1 MGRSGLNEDPGVC
14 EEFVEYAV
22 LHHKGE
28 LERILGAGDVNSH
41 YSVLVNF
48 VTLFETCTTLGDG
61 ILSQPT
67 ALLPLCDKAL
77 IEAQQKVKERLQ
89 MCSLV
94 VKINVHARIFAL
106 PVCPELYKSVF
117 PRNEDLGSFLRI
129 SGTVVRRTMPKMLEY
144 KKTFLCQKCK
154 YSFTL
159 FAEYEKH
166 YAIQP
171 VGSCRNPET
180 CKSANLVSVSSPDDF
195 KDYQELKIQEQV
207 GKLDMGSI
215 PKSMLVTVEDDL
227 VDACKPGDDVV
238 ICGTVRR
245 RWKNFMNGSR
255 PEVDLVLQANSL
267 EVSNGQNN
275 ASLATQELME
285 DFKSFWKTHAL
296 RPMVG
301 RNFILQ
307 CVCPEVYGLYLIKL
321 AIALVLSGGVAQQPG
336 TGARVRGES
345 HLLLVGDPGTAKSQ
359 LLRFAAAVSPRSVF
373 TTGIGSTSAG
383 LTVSAAMG
391 AGGEWQLEAGA
402 LVLADGGVC
411 CIDEF
416 NSIRESERASIH
428 EAMEQQTLSVAKA
441 GMVCK
446 LSTVCSIL
454 AATNPKGQFDTA
466 HPITVNCAIASP
478 LLSRFDLVFVLLDR
492 KNKDWDSLISSYII
506 QEKTLCKSSTFS
518 ELWNLEKLQAYF
530 SIVKSLQPKLSEDAS
545 TILKEYY
552 RVQRR
557 NEITNAS
564 RITVRLLES
573 LVRLAQ
579 AHAKFM
585 FRSEVTVRDA
595 VISVS
600 LMEASHQASSIDAF
614 MSNPIQ
620 TTFPLDPEEEYIET
634 AQNILG
640 KLGLQHLLNAEIEKY
655 MKGHGSNPDDSLSE
669 STLKPQEQAGGLSQL
684 ASKSD
689 LNKKLDIVF
698 NNIRQNKL
706 REENKALAF
715 QQEAGKKRKKKR
727 RSKKRESATKGEAV
741 PSESDG
747 SSSNDSSKVDN
758 ARTSK
763 KSKPN
768 QGSQK
773 RNRAVFA
780 ICDSSSESDFGCISP
795 VKSTPRI
802 VKGPQIKQNGKGG
815 SSNKTRNGD
824 PSCDAK
830 SDFRTTN
837 TSDANI
843 AVNPVDAS
851 ASTNSL
857 ISADKQELAV
867 PTKCEGNKRNPVRS
881 ISSKTLNKLTAF
893 AFKEPANELS
903 ASNTSSSSLELRP
916 SSEDCLVDSARLV
929 PSDTCQS
936 TNAPS
941 TQSSIF
947 CIQND
952 EDSSDYEI

>member
-1 MGRSGLNEDPGVC
+1 MGRSRLNEEPGAC
-14 EEFVEYAV
+14 EEFVDYAV
-22 LHHKGE
+22 LHHKSE
-28 LERILGAGDVNSH
+28 LERILEAGDVNGH
-41 YSVLVNF
+41 YSISVNF

-77 IEAQQKVKERLQ
+77 IEAQKKVKEQLKL
-89 MCSLV
+89 CTLV
-94 VKINVHARIFAL
+94 VKVNVHARISAL

-129 SGTVVRRTMPKMLEY
+129 SGTVVRRTMPKMLEF
-144 KKTFLCQKCK
+144 KKTYLCQKCK
-154 YSFTL
+154 YTFVL

-180 CKSANLVSVSSPDDF
+180 CKSTNVVSVSNPDDF

-245 RWKNFMNGSR
+245 RWKNFMTGLR

-275 ASLATQELME
+275 NSLVTQELME
-285 DFKSFWKTHAL
+285 EFKGFWKTHAH
-296 RPMVG
+296 RPMIG

-307 CVCPEVYGLYLIKL
+307 CVGPEVYGLYLIKL

-402 LVLADGGVC
+402 LVLADGGIC

-492 KNKDWDSLISSYII
+492 KNKDWDSLISSYVL
-506 QEKTLCKSSTFS
+506 QEKTLCKSSTS
-518 ELWNLEKLQAYF
+518 ELWSVEKLQAYF
-530 SIVKSLQPKLSEDAS
+530 SIVKSLQPQLSEDAS

-557 NEITNAS
+557 NVLTNAS

-585 FRSEVTVRDA
+585 FRREVTVRDA
-595 VISVS
+595 VVSVS

-620 TTFPLDPEEEYIET
+620 TTFPVDPEEEYIDT
-634 AQNILG
+634 AQKVLG
-640 KLGLQHLLNAEIEKY
+640 SLGLQRLLDIEIASY
-655 MKGHGSNPDDSLSE
+655 MNGHGSNPNDLLYG
-669 STLKPQEQAGGLSQL
+669 STLKPQEPVDGLSQL
-684 ASKSD
+684 AATKSD

-715 QQEAGKKRKKKR
+715 QQEAGKKRKK
-727 RSKKRESATKGEAV
+727 RSGRGKKRESLTKGESV
-741 PSESDG
+741 PTESDG
-747 SSSNDSSKVDN
+747 SSSDGSSKPSN
-758 ARTSK
+758 PKTSK
-763 KSKPN
+763 KVKSDQCN
-768 QGSQK
+768 RK
-773 RNRAVFA
+773 RSVFA
-780 ICDSSSESDFGCISP
+780 ICDSGSESDFGCISP
-795 VKSTPRI
+795 VKSTPKVDR
-802 VKGPQIKQNGKGG
+802 KPKKN
-815 SSNKTRNGD
+815 SNKSDKVGISNNENVEA
-824 PSCDAK
+824 SCSGVREQCELRAEGV
-830 SDFRTTN
+830 RTTMN
-837 TSDANI
+837 ASD
-843 AVNPVDAS
+843 
-851 ASTNSL
+851 TN
-857 ISADKQELAV
+857 
-867 PTKCEGNKRNPVRS
+867 
-881 ISSKTLNKLTAF
+881 
-893 AFKEPANELS
+893 
-903 ASNTSSSSLELRP
+903 P
-916 SSEDCLVDSARLV
+916 SS
-929 PSDTCQS
+929 PSIKFLQDRQHV
-936 TNAPS
+936 
-941 TQSSIF
+941 
-947 CIQND
+947 
-952 EDSSDYEI
+952 